1 MNQPHYYTAAL
12 LLHLV
17 SACHAVIWKAVPP
30 QVSQT
35 AIAND
40 GSDVAVVMQN
50 YEINQAAETNP
61 GDILATSRNFEHQIF
76 VQTHDGSQRRAITKK
91 RPYKDELGTFHYL
104 KTAGYILLGSMLSN
118 RKSTIKYEK
127 IDLTTGQ
134 ANLIRNHSDISQPL
148 LCKGMSPQSF
158 VVENVLPS
166 PDGTLIAYFYSPT
179 CFKVVVEFLEAK
191 TLMLLDT
198 QHIEIKGINEAIWP
212 ANENLIVYSTTETAG
227 NNAWK
232 LSPKTTPLPT
242 SFIK

>member
-1 MNQPHYYTAAL
+1 MNQYHYYTAAL
-12 LLHLV
+12 LLLLV
-17 SACHAVIWKAVPP
+17 SACHAVIWKTVPP

-50 YEINQAAETNP
+50 YEINQVAEKNP
-61 GDILATSRNFEHQIF
+61 GDILAVSRNFEHQIF
-76 VQTHDGSQRRAITKK
+76 VQNHDGSQRRAITKK

-104 KTAGYILLGSMLSN
+104 NTAGYILLGSMLSDK
-118 RKSTIKYEK
+118 KSTVKYEK

-134 ANLIRNHSDISQPL
+134 ANLVRHHSDISQPL
-148 LCKGMSPQSF
+148 LCKGISPQSF

-179 CFKVVVEFLEAK
+179 CFKVVVEFLKAK
-191 TLMLLDT
+191 TLTLLDT
-198 QHIEIKGINEAIWP
+198 QHVDVKGVNEAIWP
-212 ANENLIVYSTTETAG
+212 SNENLIVYSTTETAG